1 VLNLDN
7 KIYVVAAWIGIAV
20 LAAALVLLV
29 LRGSWLNALL
39 LGAFLAAATA
49 FVAFDQRLPSLFD
62 LLFVV
67 AALLNAVGWTW
78 QAYTGIPG
86 YDEFAHFFTSFT
98 VTLSLG
104 FLVYRSV
111 REPFRQHRLHFVL
124 VIASFGIS
132 LGAFWEIFE
141 WAILRELI
149 NPVVDIIMDSLG
161 AVLAGFAAAWFL
173 GVESEPDR
181 AASSRTR
188 PAPPA
193 TSEIAGR

>member
-1 VLNLDN
+1 MLNLDN

>member
-1 VLNLDN
+1 M
-7 KIYVVAAWIGIAV
+7 
-20 LAAALVLLV
+20 
-29 LRGSWLNALL
+29 
-39 LGAFLAAATA
+39 
-49 FVAFDQRLPSLFD
+49 FD

>member
-1 VLNLDN
+1 MLNLDN

-104 FLVYRSV
+104 FLVYRSI

-124 VIASFGIS
+124 VITSFGIS

-181 AASSRTR
+181 AASSRAR
-188 PAPPA
+188 SAPPA